1 MKVTALSLYA
11 YLVYIAFV
19 FIQVGAS
26 LFATTVNVA
35 TLIKEPPKSLFILQG
50 EYTFNPDVFW
60 NTFPTISLV
69 VFVITLIIC
78 WKTPLGKWLLIGW
91 LVGIAAAVVAIFL
104 LGPVQS
110 EFLTTPYTDTFDPN
124 LQKLGSIWFNYSVLF
139 MCISALSGLIMIY
152 GITLNF
158 NLNTKASNLNKK
170 K

>member
-1 MKVTALSLYA
+1 MKTLHISIFSYFLFIAL
-11 YLVYIAFV
+11 IFM
-19 FIQVGAS
+19 QTGAS

-50 EYTFNPDVFW
+50 KYTFNPDVFW
-60 NTFPTISLV
+60 NTFPTISLG

-78 WKTPLGKWLLIGW
+78 WKTPLRKWLLIGW

-110 EFLTTPYTDTFDPN
+110 EFLATPYTDTFDPN
-124 LQKLGSIWFNYSVLF
+124 LQKLGGIWFNYSVLF

-152 GITLNF
+152 GLIK
-158 NLNTKASNLNKK
+158 NLDFSVKRTPTDLLK
-170 K
+170 